1 MTAGGHP
8 VPDGREGALADEA
21 EGYLLARAHHDQAH
35 RDAEELC
42 ARLPWLTTG
51 QADDLTH
58 HYVRQRT
65 DLTRRMLRDTVRRA
79 AELRQEYEA
88 RYVALRRDLL
98 RRHAAVASAVLA
110 CAAAVGSAVILLARQ
125 A

>member
-1 MTAGGHP
+1 MTRGRHP
-8 VPDGREGALADEA
+8 APDGRDSALAAEA

-35 RDAEELC
+35 RDAEDLC

-51 QADDLTH
+51 QADDLTR

-65 DLTRRMLRDTVRRA
+65 DLTRRMLQDTVRRA

-88 RYVALRRDLL
+88 RYAVLRRDLL
-98 RRHAAVASAVLA
+98 KRHAAFASAVLG
-110 CAAAVGSAVILLARQ
+110 CAAAVSTAVVLLAR
-125 A
+125 

>member
-1 MTAGGHP
+1 MTRGRHP
-8 VPDGREGALADEA
+8 APDGRDGALANEA

-35 RDAEELC
+35 REAQELC
-42 ARLPWLTTG
+42 ALLPWLTTG
-51 QADDLTH
+51 QADDLTR

-88 RYVALRRDLL
+88 RYAALRHDLFK
-98 RRHAAVASAVLA
+98 RHAAFASAVLA
-110 CAAAVGSAVILLARQ
+110 CAAAVSTAAVLLAR
-125 A
+125 

>member
-8 VPDGREGALADEA
+8 APDGRDSALADQA

-35 RDAEELC
+35 RDAEDLC

-51 QADDLTH
+51 QADDLTR

-65 DLTRRMLRDTVRRA
+65 DLTRRMLRDTVRRS
-79 AELRQEYEA
+79 AELRQQYEA
-88 RYVALRRDLL
+88 RYAALRHDLL
-98 RRHAAVASAVLA
+98 KHHAAFASAVLA
-110 CAAAVGSAVILLARQ
+110 CAAAVSTTVVLLAR
-125 A
+125 